1 MAVQIDDVIVA
12 SAAAVVQGMAM
23 GGRRIVVRLSLGGLQ
38 RTSVGSYVP
47 TAVAQGPC
55 PSPCVAASGG
65 RPTFAGTSV
74 GPAPTC
80 ST

>member
-1 MAVQIDDVIVA
+1 MVVQIDGVNVA
-12 SAAAVVQGMAM
+12 SVAVVVQGMVM
-23 GGRRIVVRLSLGGLQ
+23 VGRRIVARLSLAGLQ

-55 PSPCVAASGG
+55 PSPCVAAYGG
-65 RPTFAGTSV
+65 RPTYAGTSV